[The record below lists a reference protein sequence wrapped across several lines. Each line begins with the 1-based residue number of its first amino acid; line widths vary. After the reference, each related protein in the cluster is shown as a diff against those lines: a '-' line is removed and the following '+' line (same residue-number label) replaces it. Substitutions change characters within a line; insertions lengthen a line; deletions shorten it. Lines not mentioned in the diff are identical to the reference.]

1 MAYVVAYIATAIVFL
16 GLDALWLSKVALG
29 MYRQELGS
37 LLLERPNMP
46 IAGAFYLLYVVGIV
60 VLAITPALSEGGWI
74 KALLLGAVLGLVAY
88 GTYDITNLST
98 LKGWSTRLALIDIAW
113 GTALT
118 AVSATIGWWAVRLLN
133 LQFAPS

>member
-1 MAYVVAYIATAIVFL
+1 MTYVVAYIATAIVFL
-16 GLDALWLSKVALG
+16 GLDAIWLSKLALG

-37 LLLERPNMP
+37 LLLEKPNLP

-60 VLAITPALSEGGWI
+60 VLAIVPALGGGWV
-74 KALLLGAVLGLVAY
+74 KATLMGAVLGLVAY

-118 AVSATIGWWAVRLLN
+118 AVSATIGYWVVSALN
-133 LQFAPS
+133 L

>member
-1 MAYVVAYIATAIVFL
+1 MTYVVAYIATAIVFL

-37 LLLERPNMP
+37 LLLDKPNLP
-46 IAGAFYLLYVVGIV
+46 IAGAFYLLYVGGIV
-60 VLAITPALSEGGWI
+60 VLAIVPALAEGGWI

-98 LKGWSTRLALIDIAW
+98 LKGWSVKLAVIDIAW

-118 AVSATIGWWAVRLLN
+118 AVSATIGWWVVRLFN
-133 LQFAPS
+133 V

>member
-1 MAYVVAYIATAIVFL
+1 MTYVVAYIATAVVFL

-37 LLLERPNMP
+37 LLLEKPNLP

-60 VLAITPALSEGGWI
+60 VLAIVPALNGGSWVN
-74 KALLLGAVLGLVAY
+74 ALLMGAVLGLVAY

-98 LKGWSTRLALIDIAW
+98 LKGWSTKLAVIDIAW
-113 GTALT
+113 GTALS
-118 AVSATIGWWAVRLLN
+118 AVSAAIGFWVVRLIN
-133 LQFAPS
+133 L

>member
-1 MAYVVAYIATAIVFL
+1 MTYVVAYIATAVVFL

-29 MYRQELGS
+29 MYRRELGS
-37 LLLERPNMP
+37 LLLERPNLA
-46 IAGAFYLLYVVGIV
+46 IAGAFYLLYVGGIV
-60 VLAITPALSEGGWI
+60 VLAVAPALSEGNWWR
-74 KALLLGAVLGLVAY
+74 ALLMGAVLGLVAY

-118 AVSATIGWWAVRLLN
+118 AVAATIGYWAVKALN
-133 LQFAPS
+133 L

>member
-1 MAYVVAYIATAIVFL
+1 MTYVVAYIATAVVFL

-37 LLLERPNMP
+37 LLLDKPNLP
-46 IAGAFYLLYVVGIV
+46 IAGAFYLLYVGGIV
-60 VLAITPALSEGGWI
+60 ILAIVPALADGGWV
-74 KALLLGAVLGLVAY
+74 KALLMGAVLGLVAY

-98 LKGWSTRLALIDIAW
+98 LKGYTVRIALTDLAW

-118 AVSATIGWWAVRLLN
+118 AVSATIGFWVVRLFN
-133 LQFAPS
+133 L

>member
-1 MAYVVAYIATAIVFL
+1 MTYVVAYIATAIVFL

-29 MYRQELGS
+29 MYRQELGV
-37 LLLERPNMP
+37 LLLDKPNLP

-60 VLAITPALSEGGWI
+60 VLAIVPALAEGGWI

-98 LKGWSTRLALIDIAW
+98 LKGWSVKLAVIDIAW

-118 AVSATIGWWAVRLLN
+118 AVSATVGWWVVRLFN
-133 LQFAPS
+133 L